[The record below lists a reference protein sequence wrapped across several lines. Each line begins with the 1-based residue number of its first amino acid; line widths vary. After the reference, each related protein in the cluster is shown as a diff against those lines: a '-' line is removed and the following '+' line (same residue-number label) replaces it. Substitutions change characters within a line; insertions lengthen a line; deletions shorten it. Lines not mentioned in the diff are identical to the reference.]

1 MPLRLAFMGT
11 PEFAVPALN
20 ELSET
25 QHEITCVYTRPPR
38 PKGRGLTQEKSPVH
52 KLAESKGLEVRTP
65 ATLRTPQEQAAF
77 SALNTDAAIVV
88 AYGLILPRA
97 VLNAP
102 RLGCFNLHASLLP
115 RWRGAAPIQRA
126 IMACDPKTGVMVM
139 RMEEGLDTGP
149 VLLTERVQI
158 GHKTYGQLHDE
169 LKQIGAE
176 LICRALAGLEDGTIE
191 EVPQSDQ
198 GVTYAKKIEH
208 FETRIDW
215 TLSAR
220 MLDCVIRGLSPKPG
234 AWFEH
239 KGERIKILLADPVEG
254 HGAPGEFLA
263 DASIACGEGALAP
276 VSVQRAG
283 RSATD
288 WQSFLRGF
296 PLQPGDHLD

>member
-11 PEFAVPALN
+11 PDFAVAALS

-25 QHEITCVYTRPPR
+25 QHEIACVYTQPPR

-65 ATLRTPQEQAAF
+65 ATLRNSEQQAAF
-77 SALNTDAAIVV
+77 SALGADAAIVV
-88 AYGLILPRA
+88 AYGLILPKP

-149 VLLTERVQI
+149 VLLSERVQI
-158 GHKTYGQLHDE
+158 GRKTYGQLHDE
-169 LKQIGAE
+169 LKQLGAE
-176 LICRALAGLEDGTIE
+176 LICRALDGLEDGAIE
-191 EVPQSDQ
+191 ETPQSDQ
-198 GVTYAKKIEH
+198 GVSYARKIEH
-208 FETRIDW
+208 SESRIDW

-220 MLDCVIRGLSPKPG
+220 MLDCIIRGLSPKPG

-239 KGERIKILLADPVEG
+239 KGERIKLLLADPVEG
-254 HGAPGEFLA
+254 HGAPGEFLEN
-263 DASIACGEGALAP
+263 ASIACGEGALAP
-276 VSVQRAG
+276 VFVQRAG

-288 WQSFLRGF
+288 WQSFLRGY
-296 PLQPGDHLD
+296 PLRSGDHLD

>member
-11 PEFAVPALN
+11 PEFAVPVLN

-25 QHEITCVYTRPPR
+25 RHEITCVYTRPPR

-65 ATLRTPQEQAAF
+65 ASLRTPEEQAAF
-77 SALNTDAAIVV
+77 SALNADAAVVV
-88 AYGLILPRA
+88 AYGLILPKA

-149 VLLTERVQI
+149 VLLTERIQI
-158 GHKTYGQLHDE
+158 GRKTYGELHDE

-176 LICRALAGLEDGTIE
+176 LIFRVLDGLEDGTVE
-191 EVPQSDQ
+191 EAPQSDQ

-234 AWFEH
+234 AWFEY

-254 HGAPGEFLA
+254 HGAPGEFLEN
-263 DASIACGEGALAP
+263 ASIACGEGALAP
-276 VSVQRAG
+276 LFVQRAG

-296 PLQPGDHLD
+296 PLHPGDRLD

>member
-20 ELSET
+20 QLSET
-25 QHEITCVYTRPPR
+25 QHEIACVYTRPPR
-38 PKGRGLTQEKSPVH
+38 PKGRGLAQEKSPVH

-65 ATLRTPQEQAAF
+65 ASLRSPEEQAAF
-77 SALNTDAAIVV
+77 SALNLDAAIVV
-88 AYGLILPRA
+88 AYGLLLPKA
-97 VLNAP
+97 VLNSP

-115 RWRGAAPIQRA
+115 RWRGAAPIQRS

-139 RMEEGLDTGP
+139 HMEEGLDTGP

-158 GHKTYGQLHDE
+158 GRKTYEQLHDE
-169 LKQIGAE
+169 LKQAGAE
-176 LICRALAGLEDGTIE
+176 LIRRALDGLEDGSIE
-191 EVPQSDQ
+191 ETPQSDQ
-198 GVTYAKKIEH
+198 GVTYARKIEH
-208 FETRIDW
+208 SETRIDW
-215 TLSAR
+215 TSSAR
-220 MLDCVIRGLSPKPG
+220 ILDCQIRGLSPKPG

-254 HGAPGEFLA
+254 HGAPGEFLENTN
-263 DASIACGEGALAP
+263 IACGEGALTP
-276 VSVQRAG
+276 VTVQRAG

-296 PLQPGDHLD
+296 ALQPGDHLD